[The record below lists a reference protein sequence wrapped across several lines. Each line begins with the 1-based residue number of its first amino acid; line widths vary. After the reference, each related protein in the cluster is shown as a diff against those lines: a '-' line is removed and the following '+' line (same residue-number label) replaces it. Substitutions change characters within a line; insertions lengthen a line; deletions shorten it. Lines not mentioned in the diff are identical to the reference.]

1 MTVGRPD
8 GLTASLFMLV
18 MAVGPSARPAVAQV
32 SLRAS
37 LGPRFSTALV
47 KDSIVV
53 PIALKPGIGPAL
65 QVSVRDDLRGP
76 WTGDI
81 TLDVTPSSLKREE
94 SGTTFDAGSFTAT
107 ALTIGLRHDLPKG
120 LAARLG
126 LGGLIYVTDNTG
138 VFQQG
143 NGGLFPLIALDASYA
158 PAFGATRGFEIA
170 LQYDIHR
177 FITPALRATGFPNP
191 RPVHRLALSVSA
203 RLFGQ

>member
-1 MTVGRPD
+1 MLLLLAVWPSGR
-8 GLTASLFMLV
+8 LA
-18 MAVGPSARPAVAQV
+18 AQV
-32 SLRAS
+32 SVRAS
-37 LGPRFSTALV
+37 LGARFSTALV

-53 PIALKPGIGPAL
+53 PIALKPGVGPAVQL
-65 QVSVRDDLRGP
+65 SVRDDLRGP

-81 TLDVTPSSLKREE
+81 TLDVTPASLKREE
-94 SGTTFDAGSFTAT
+94 SGTTFDAGSATVT
-107 ALTIGLRHDLPKG
+107 ALTFGLRHDVYKG

-126 LGGLIYVTDNTG
+126 VGGLIYVTENTG

-158 PAFGATRGFEIA
+158 PAFGANRALEIA
-170 LQYDIHR
+170 LQYDVHR
-177 FITPALRATGFPNP
+177 FMTPALRTTGFPNP